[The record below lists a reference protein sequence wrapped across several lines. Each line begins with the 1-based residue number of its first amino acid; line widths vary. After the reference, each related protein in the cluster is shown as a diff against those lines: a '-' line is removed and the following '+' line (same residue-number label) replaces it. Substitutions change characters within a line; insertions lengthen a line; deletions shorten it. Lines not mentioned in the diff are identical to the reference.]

1 MEPQYV
7 TREMIIAAER
17 FQSAC
22 IDAGFD
28 YASVRYED
36 TSWSTDG
43 KMLLRVFG
51 IDRANKSHDWRQR

>member
-1 MEPQYV
+1 MEPMYV
-7 TREMIIAAER
+7 TRDMIIAAEK

-36 TSWSTDG
+36 KSWSLDG
-43 KMLLRVFG
+43 NVLLRVFG
-51 IDRANKSHDWRQR
+51 IDRDNKSHEWSQR